1 MNHEKGAPGREEFCS
16 PFFQMF
22 FHGSIVSEN
31 QFKLFVVID
40 TTFFGKVVDE
50 EVLVVVAHK
59 YFLKIT

>member
-1 MNHEKGAPGREEFCS
+1 MKKERQVEGLCS

-22 FHGSIVSEN
+22 FHGNTVPEN

-40 TTFFGKVVDE
+40 TTFSRKVVDE